1 MQNYKQYNYFITNI
15 ENREN
20 KIFEIE
26 KSNIF
31 LKQEELLK
39 KKRKIE
45 ILKEKLL
52 QIEKRTNVLKKI
64 N

>member
-31 LKQEELLK
+31 LKQEE
-39 KKRKIE
+39 
-45 ILKEKLL
+45 
-52 QIEKRTNVLKKI
+52 
-64 N
+64 